1 MKKVYSKTPEK
12 LNAIMSYIAEFNA
25 EYGYCPS
32 LREIGARLNISTPS
46 LVKYY
51 IDMLEKAGRIYRGEP
66 PRRVIILSAEKPLEI
81 SENSAIVNKEKFVFD
96 CPILGRVA
104 AGLPILATENIL
116 GHYPLPSSEFDADST
131 FMLKIVGDSMI
142 DAGINEGDI
151 VIVDKE
157 KYPENSK
164 IVVALLDDSATVK
177 RFYRKQD
184 TIILHPENSNYKDII
199 VSHGQDINILGVVV
213 GLIRKF

>member
-1 MKKVYSKTPEK
+1 MKKVYGKTPEK
-12 LNAIMSYIAEFNA
+12 LNAIMSYITKFSA

-32 LREIGARLNISTPS
+32 LREIGAKLNISTPS

-66 PRRVIILSAEKPLEI
+66 PRRVIYLSAEKSTIIDE
-81 SENSAIVNKEKFVFD
+81 EKFVFN

-116 GHYPLPSSEFDADST
+116 GHYPLPNSDFNADST
-131 FMLKIVGDSMI
+131 FMLKIVGDSMV

-184 TIILHPENSNYKDII
+184 MIILHPENSNYNDII
-199 VSHGQDINILGVVV
+199 VSSDQSINILGVVV